1 MNEIQQA
8 VAAES
13 QSSRGATTLGDQGA
27 SVVQIGHNNDQ
38 TARYTDEQ
46 SGPRPMEGG
55 ASYEAPHLKSYA
67 EPANRMNG
75 GRY

>member
-27 SVVQIGHNNDQ
+27 SVVQIGRNENQ
-38 TARYTDEQ
+38 AARFSQEE
-46 SGPRPMEGG
+46 PRAMEGG
-55 ASYEAPHLKSYA
+55 APFESSRYKSFA
-67 EPANRMNG
+67 EPASHMNSG
-75 GRY
+75 TC